1 VFSAQSA
8 LNGAIAPH
16 QAPALGIYAFTSN
29 YSYLDA
35 NARTLK
41 LVTMTD
47 AARRLASLHD
57 ARETFF
63 KGLKNHEHTIYQ
75 LGYEDGFSAGWEA
88 AVNRLSEVKPGAG
101 VSTVPSRDLTNI
113 LRQEPEEIPAHDTL
127 MAIIEQT
134 PGLLR
139 QQIVETARKGL
150 STLNERTV
158 RTALQRMKT
167 AGELVV
173 EDNRWYVAEKKGSE
187 KVAAGSRK

>member
-1 VFSAQSA
+1 
-8 LNGAIAPH
+8 
-16 QAPALGIYAFTSN
+16 
-29 YSYLDA
+29 
-35 NARTLK
+35 
-41 LVTMTD
+41 MTD

-113 LRQEPEEIPAHDTL
+113 LRQEPPEIPAHDAL
-127 MAIIEQT
+127 MAIIVRT

-150 STLNERTV
+150 SSLNERAV

-173 EDNRWYVAEKKGSE
+173 EDNRWYVADKQKGGEKA
-187 KVAAGSRK
+187 AAGSRK

>member
-1 VFSAQSA
+1 
-8 LNGAIAPH
+8 
-16 QAPALGIYAFTSN
+16 
-29 YSYLDA
+29 
-35 NARTLK
+35 
-41 LVTMTD
+41 MTD
-47 AARRLASLHD
+47 ASRRLASLHD

-88 AVNRLSEVKPGAG
+88 AVNRLSEVAPGKG
-101 VSTVPSRDLTNI
+101 VSTVPSKDLTNI
-113 LRQEPEEIPAHDTL
+113 LRQEPEEIPAQDTL
-127 MAIIEQT
+127 IAIIEQT

-167 AGELVV
+167 AGELIV
-173 EDNRWYVAEKKGSE
+173 EDNRWYIADKQKGGEKT
-187 KVAAGSRK
+187 AAGQRK

>member
-1 VFSAQSA
+1 MGRSRRTRLQP
-8 LNGAIAPH
+8 I
-16 QAPALGIYAFTSN
+16 GIYAFTSN

-101 VSTVPSRDLTNI
+101 VSTVPSKDLTNI
-113 LRQEPEEIPAHDTL
+113 LRQVPEEIPAHDTL

-187 KVAAGSRK
+187 KAAAGSRK